1 MNEASYSHA
10 SESTSAGNVLQPIKN
25 TVTREER
32 VSLHAR
38 PAFMPRGDVKRTPC
52 GKNCGDYDPIRHQW
66 KINVDNSQMMNKTGE
81 LSRNRRKQV
90 ELPEAIG
97 EYNIHTHMW
106 IKPPRGKVHKDR
118 EFKPELRSKL
128 LFKHPG
134 HGELA
139 AAPHQDQKGALGD
152 PSLSTQLSSTLVPR
166 RAEER
171 CKLPPISRH
180 KNSTTLPEDSGNL
193 SSPARGTA
201 LSKTEAP
208 DASSNTAAAA
218 SSFPSSP
225 PSGWQRA
232 PRADEPAPRGN
243 KAPPRLRQEERG
255 GSAVRQ
261 AYTESRPGRPCRGAA
276 PVLRLRYS

>member
-1 MNEASYSHA
+1 MYVTVEPTYRCFLDTGPVPFTNVGSTFPETAVQCRSRYKGLNQHSSVKFGSDMLVTSAMNEASYSHA

-193 SSPARGTA
+193 SLTR
-201 LSKTEAP
+201 
-208 DASSNTAAAA
+208 
-218 SSFPSSP
+218 
-225 PSGWQRA
+225 
-232 PRADEPAPRGN
+232 PRHC
-243 KAPPRLRQEERG
+243 
-255 GSAVRQ
+255 AV
-261 AYTESRPGRPCRGAA
+261 
-276 PVLRLRYS
+276 